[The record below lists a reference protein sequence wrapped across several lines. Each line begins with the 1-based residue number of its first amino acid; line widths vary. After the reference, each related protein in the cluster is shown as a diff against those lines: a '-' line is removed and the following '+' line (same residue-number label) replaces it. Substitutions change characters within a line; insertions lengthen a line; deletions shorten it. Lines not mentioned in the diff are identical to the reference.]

1 MEKCLSLIMAALL
14 FTLLLGGCR
23 YMTIDTARPNPKLP
37 PYPVTM
43 FPAGRFMLPVPRDMG
58 LVGGTF
64 IINKITIKEIAWP
77 KGTDREEYLKE
88 VWMPVRT
95 EAWERYVEG
104 GKLGPASQGGWAEED
119 VSHLFGF
126 PARLLC
132 YGDDMEDHFIDIHI
146 GLPEAILRLKESR
159 FYHIGKECIDMD
171 SRILNLFKHYRF
183 GNKNVAPDSFFS
195 AGGRVEGLK
204 TWYEQ
209 VGIGAIWPAGA
220 ANPTIRLTLYTL
232 PPVTSNFPKS
242 IYTTSGIVRKYGMKL
257 HVLRSQKRV
266 LAGMEGLEEV
276 YIGGDKDDTELT
288 LTALW
293 KYPGSGKDPEKPK
306 VQIEITCPESAKE
319 DALRMWDAVMKNFTT
334 VREYYGRRS

>member
-1 MEKCLSLIMAALL
+1 
-14 FTLLLGGCR
+14 
-23 YMTIDTARPNPKLP
+23 MTIDTASPNSKLP

-43 FPAGRFMLPVPRDMG
+43 FPAGRFMLPIPRDME

-64 IINKITIKEIAWP
+64 KVNKITIKEIAWK
-77 KGTDREEYLKE
+77 KGMNREEYLKE

-95 EAWERYVEG
+95 EAWKRYVEG

-119 VSHLFGF
+119 VSHLFGY
-126 PARLLC
+126 PAKLLC
-132 YGDDMEDHFIDIHI
+132 YGDDMEDHFIDVHI

-209 VGIGAIWPAGA
+209 AGIGATWPAGA
-220 ANPTIRLTLYTL
+220 ANPAIRLTFYTL
-232 PPVTSNFPKS
+232 PPVTSELPKS
-242 IYTTSGIVRKYGMKL
+242 IYVISDVARKYGMKL
-257 HVLRSQKRV
+257 HVLRSQKKV
-266 LAGMEGLEEV
+266 LAGMEGREE
-276 YIGGDKDDTELT
+276 IFLLRDKDDDEFELT
-288 LTALW
+288 ASW
-293 KYPGSGKDPEKPK
+293 RYQGVKKDPEKPD
-306 VQIEITCPESAKE
+306 IEMELTCPESAKE

-334 VREYYGRRS
+334 VREYYGRRP

>member
-1 MEKCLSLIMAALL
+1 MKKSHRLTLTVLL
-14 FTLLLGGCR
+14 FIHFLGGCH
-23 YMTIDTARPNPKLP
+23 YMAIDTASPNPKLP

-43 FPAGRFMLPVPRDMG
+43 YPGGRFMLPVPEG
-58 LVGGTF
+58 LNISSSIFKV
-64 IINKITIKEIAWP
+64 NKITIEEIAW
-77 KGTDREEYLKE
+77 KKDRDREEYLKE

-104 GKLGPASQGGWAEED
+104 GKLGPANQGGWTEED
-119 VSHLFGF
+119 VSHLFGY
-126 PARLLC
+126 PAMLLC
-132 YGDDMEDHFIDIHI
+132 YNGKMADHNIDVHI
-146 GLPEAILRLKESR
+146 GLPEAILRLTESR
-159 FYHIGKECIDMD
+159 FYPIGKACIDMD

-209 VGIGAIWPAGA
+209 SGIGAKRPASETR
-220 ANPTIRLTLYTL
+220 PKIYLRFDTL

-242 IYTTSGIVRKYGMKL
+242 IYAISGIVRKYGMKL

-288 LTALW
+288 LTASW
-293 KYPGSGKDPEKPK
+293 KYPGEAKNPEKPD
-306 VQIEITCPESAKE
+306 IEIELTCLESAKD
-319 DALRMWDAVMKNFTT
+319 DALRMWDAIMTKFTT